1 MGRVADGYRYRQF
14 TATVKS
20 PVAEASSRGC
30 GGSGIFRVGEKR
42 AKNAKYP
49 LTFLHSE
56 SIAEAY
62 EERAAILEH
71 DGGMNREEAEAL
83 ARRLTGYEGA

>member
-1 MGRVADGYRYRQF
+1 MRRVAENFRYRKNS
-14 TATVKS
+14 ATVKS

-30 GGSGIFRVGEKR
+30 DGSGIFRVGEKR
-42 AKNAKYP
+42 VKNAKYP

-71 DGGMNREEAEAL
+71 DGGMSREEAEAL
-83 ARRLTGYEGA
+83 ARRITGYEGA